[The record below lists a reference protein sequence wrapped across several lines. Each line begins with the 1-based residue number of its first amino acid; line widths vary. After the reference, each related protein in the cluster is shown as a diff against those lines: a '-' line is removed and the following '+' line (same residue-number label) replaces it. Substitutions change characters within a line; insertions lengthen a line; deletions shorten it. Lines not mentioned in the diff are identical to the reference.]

1 MTENQ
6 RPGEPGPGPEILT
19 VTPRRG
25 IARNTAIVLAG
36 TASIAL
42 TAAAGSYVVNN
53 LPDRTPGPIAAV
65 PADPVPAAVQPHRPA
80 GPNRPY
86 VSTAL
91 FERREVAAIT
101 GTVQARPESVPP
113 AVPAQPP
120 QPPRPEAAVAPE
132 PAVDRTVRVGDAYL
146 DAHVGESASGG
157 VTLTVDTNATFAA
170 LTGGLV
176 DPRAVATLRTEIGT
190 GGSVTVTFSDPTLG
204 DHDLRLAGTEV
215 PARVTT

>member
-6 RPGEPGPGPEILT
+6 RTSEPGPEILT

-42 TAAAGSYVVNN
+42 TAAAGAYVVNN
-53 LPDRTPGPIAAV
+53 LPDRIPGTIAAV
-65 PADPVPAAVQPHRPA
+65 PAEPAPAAVQPHRPA
-80 GPNRPY
+80 GPNRP
-86 VSTAL
+86 SISSAL

-101 GTVQARPESVPP
+101 GTVQARPESVEP
-113 AVPAQPP
+113 AAAVQPA
-120 QPPRPEAAVAPE
+120 PRPEPAAAPE
-132 PAVDRTVRVGDAYL
+132 PTVDRTVRVGNAYL

-157 VTLTVDTNATFAA
+157 VTVTVDTNATFAA
-170 LTGGLV
+170 LTGGSI

-204 DHDLRLAGTEV
+204 DHDLRLERTEV